1 MVNRLLATGV
11 LIAMLVPVIA
21 TLAPIDPAQVVL
33 ALFGWG
39 LAYYGD
45 EVAPLIGIDASSSSV
60 RFIDPVIGQLV
71 GCCCF
76 PDRDYFGRASFAYG
90 EQHVP

>member
-60 RFIDPVIGQLV
+60 RFIDPVIRTIGWLLLLSGSGLLWARV
-71 GCCCF
+71 I
-76 PDRDYFGRASFAYG
+76 RLW
-90 EQHVP
+90 